1 MVNTSQYKKRV
12 IFFCITQIISVALI
26 NTKNRLSANT
36 INVFLIVRGDENLDI
51 FVGSWIELQSFMMV
65 AHIYRGKLPKV
76 VVSHNRFGLY

>member
-12 IFFCITQIISVALI
+12 IFFITQIISVALI

-51 FVGSWIELQSFMMV
+51 FVGLWIEL
-65 AHIYRGKLPKV
+65 R
-76 VVSHNRFGLY
+76 VS